1 MSACQTRTSALFAA
15 CLRQPGSR
23 VRSFLWGR
31 LLDPAAVQG
40 YALAWLFHVFI
51 MLGVSHD
58 EDELAFRAPALERCE
73 GLVDAFLA

>member
-1 MSACQTRTSALFAA
+1 MPNAHERTLRCLSAAA
-15 CLRQPGSR
+15 WVS
-23 VRSFLWGR
+23 RSFLGGR